1 MCFHGVERLL
11 AEQTVS
17 EEKQPSGAGVWAW
30 NHAMLSLNAPLEAS
44 AACGISFCTPEH
56 TRLDHVLLTL
66 TSLRCGVWAKQP
78 DRYSR
83 QKTYDTEIDG
93 GTNSFTECPKIQ
105 SQTTFIQS
113 NLCAVQLQRWRHT
126 HWLTSILMILLHCIM
141 ALLQNKMSK
150 EHGIMHRN
158 LIWYN
163 T

>member
-11 AEQTVS
+11 AEQTAS

-30 NHAMLSLNAPLEAS
+30 NHVVLSLNPPLEAS
-44 AACGISFCTPEH
+44 AACGISFCTQEH
-56 TRLDHVLLTL
+56 SRPDRVLLTL
-66 TSLRCGVWAKQP
+66 TSLHCGVWAKQP
-78 DRYSR
+78 GRYSR

-113 NLCAVQLQRWRHT
+113 NLCAVQLQRWRHP
-126 HWLTSILMILLHCIM
+126 HWLTSMLMILLRCIYGTTTK
-141 ALLQNKMSK
+141 QHEQ
-150 EHGIMHRN
+150 EHGIMHLN

-163 T
+163 M